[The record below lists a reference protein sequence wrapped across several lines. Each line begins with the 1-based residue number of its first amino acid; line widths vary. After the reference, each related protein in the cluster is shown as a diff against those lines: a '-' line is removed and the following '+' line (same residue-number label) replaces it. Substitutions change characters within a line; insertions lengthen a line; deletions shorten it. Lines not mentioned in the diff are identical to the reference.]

1 MVGSTEIAVELFE
14 AKLMKW
20 RQPASDTG
28 TTSIQTQFEV
38 CRPLLYYMLIVER
51 SSHSLCKLPTQH
63 FTSVL

>member
-1 MVGSTEIAVELFE
+1 MVGSTEIAVDLFE

-38 CRPLLYYMLIVER
+38 CRPLLYMLLLRGVHIA
-51 SSHSLCKLPTQH
+51 P
-63 FTSVL
+63 VLVFNYICSC